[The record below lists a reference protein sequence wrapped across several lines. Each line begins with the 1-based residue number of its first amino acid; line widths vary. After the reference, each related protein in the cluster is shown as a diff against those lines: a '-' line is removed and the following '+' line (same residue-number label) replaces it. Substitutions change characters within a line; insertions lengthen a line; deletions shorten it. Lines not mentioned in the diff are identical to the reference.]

1 MTFLSMTKNRGRSLW
16 LNRASVM
23 LLYQRMTKIKKDQT
37 LKRNYSLITL
47 KKEMHKQAK
56 SVTKKKNPKT

>member
-37 LKRNYSLITL
+37 LKRNEKLLTNHTE
-47 KKEMHKQAK
+47 KGNAQASK
-56 SVTKKKNPKT
+56 IRNKKKKP